1 MNFEMFVIAFAA
13 VTGAIFFGI
22 PLGIILAS
30 GLSDAVWK
38 TVPARARK
46 RRGIKNNKRRIIIHD

>member
-1 MNFEMFVIAFAA
+1 MKFQMFLIAFAA

-22 PLGIILAS
+22 PLGIIWAS

-46 RRGIKNNKRRIIIHD
+46 RRGIKKQKRRIIIND